1 MGKQAQVSFLLE
13 ATQPYRSAGWQGRTL
28 PPPGTSEEDEIFC
41 RHIVQVFE
49 DNGVIVVDVES
60 GDTAAGQQ
68 WKFIGYAPATRSK
81 VELRGTK
88 LFVGTAVW
96 QAARDQRPEDPA
108 VLAEI
113 KRWIASEKGL
123 V

>member
-13 ATQPYRSAGWQGRTL
+13 RTQPYRSAGWQGRTQ
-28 PPPGTSEEDEIFC
+28 PPPGSSEEDEVFC
-41 RHIVQVFE
+41 RHIVAVLE
-49 DNGVIVVDVES
+49 DGGIIVMDVES
-60 GDTAAGQQ
+60 GDTPQGQQ
-68 WKFIGYAPATRSK
+68 WRFVAYAPATQNK
-81 VELRGTK
+81 VDLRGTK
-88 LFVGTAVW
+88 RFVFANAYTV
-96 QAARDQRPEDPA
+96 AADQRPADPA